1 MRRTT
6 IIGALGLVVMFAAIG
21 FGQTVDPAKLKVNG
35 VGLDS
40 TYARV
45 VKALGKPVKNGP
57 ATEEGC
63 IGGREKYVEFD
74 GARFYFMD
82 GDSKGGKTFEVKS
95 FNITAPKYVV
105 SGLKVG
111 DTELA
116 VRRRL
121 GSKFVKQDDEESGA
135 VVWSYE
141 FPETGNPGF
150 TSIYIKRGKIVKIA
164 VAAMVC

>member
-1 MRRTT
+1 M
-6 IIGALGLVVMFAAIG
+6 IGALGLVAVFATVG
-21 FGQTVDPAKLKVNG
+21 LGQTVDPAKLKVNG

-40 TYARV
+40 TYAQV
-45 VKALGKPVKNGP
+45 VKALGKPVKNG
-57 ATEEGC
+57 AAKDEGC
-63 IGGREKYVEFD
+63 IGGLEKEVEFA
-74 GARFYFMD
+74 GASFYFMD
-82 GDSKGGKTFEVKS
+82 GDSKGGKTFEVKAFDVTS
-95 FNITAPKYVV
+95 PKFVV

-121 GSKFVKQDDEESGA
+121 GSKFVKQDDESGA

-141 FPETGNPGF
+141 FPESGDPGS